1 MNELLTPEEMG
12 RADAAAIA
20 SGIAGLALM
29 ERAGW
34 AVARAARQF
43 GPCRVLV
50 LCGPGNN
57 GGDGYVAA
65 RLLAAQGWPVRL
77 AALAP
82 PQPGTDAA
90 AAASAWSGVSSGPS
104 AAFDPAEAA
113 RADLVIDAV

>member
-1 MNELLTPEEMG
+1 MNELLTPAEMG
-12 RADAAAIA
+12 RADALALAA
-20 SGIAGLALM
+20 GIPGLPLM

-34 AVARAARQF
+34 AVARAARRF
-43 GPCRVLV
+43 GRCRTLV

-82 PQPGTDAA
+82 PRAGQRRGARRRL
-90 AAASAWSGVSSGPS
+90 WSGPS
-104 AAFDPAEAA
+104 RRSTRRRRRGPSW
-113 RADLVIDAV
+113 